1 MMVGVCSLKPNC
13 ILLKTMTFFMNSSN
27 ETFTTKCLKAYKPSQ
42 VMTENSQ
49 QNFIFSQ
56 VITIV
61 LFNQLIGYVLA
72 YFVFCCGDLLNLKVS
87 RSLPSFSKV
96 MFDLVI
102 CLLCQEIGFYYSHRL
117 LHSKMLYKRLHK
129 LHHKYQAPYGLTA
142 IYCHPIEHILSNILP
157 VVAAFPVL
165 KCHVSTALLWITI
178 ALTTTINDHS
188 GYHLPF
194 LHSSELHDYHHLK

>member
-1 MMVGVCSLKPNC
+1 
-13 ILLKTMTFFMNSSN
+13 MT
-27 ETFTTKCLKAYKPSQ
+27 Q
-42 VMTENSQ
+42 NSQ
-49 QNFIFSQ
+49 QSFIFSQ

-72 YFVFCCGDLLNLKVS
+72 YFVFYYGDLLSLKVS
-87 RSLPSFSKV
+87 RSLPTFPKV
-96 MFDLVI
+96 MLDLVI

-129 LHHKYQAPYGLTA
+129 LHHEYQAPYGLTA

-165 KCHVSTALLWITI
+165 KCHVSTALLWFTI
-178 ALTTTINDHS
+178 VLTTTINDHS

-194 LHSSELHDYHHLK
+194 LHSAELHDYHHLK